1 MQISWK
7 TRSKLYGVC
16 LEAWTHCSWGKRSPL
31 EIVSAIAKPLMPT
44 ILCQTSS
51 FGHLFHCIPP
61 NLRVVVTQ
69 LWKAAQGESQLGYG
83 TAQRMHGKLLLK
95 KELVK
100 IIKKPAATAK
110 CFQCN
115 VNSSI

>member
-1 MQISWK
+1 M
-7 TRSKLYGVC
+7 
-16 LEAWTHCSWGKRSPL
+16 
-31 EIVSAIAKPLMPT
+31 
-44 ILCQTSS
+44 
-51 FGHLFHCIPP
+51 
-61 NLRVVVTQ
+61 VVTQ